1 MADEGLLQVAPTDA
15 TSGGTD
21 SGAPGKLS
29 FLTATWVNKRIENV
43 AARVDA
49 YLARII
55 DDGLLADG
63 FAPFETPVTDEMLM
77 KMTPEQF
84 RMLFDTEPSLEGKA
98 MLLARM
104 KDLKLPLPIQLPY
117 APRPYDPPGRLAR
130 EPESVIPSSD
140 YPI

>member
-15 TSGGTD
+15 MSSGTD

-117 APRPYDPPGRLAR
+117 APRPYDPPGSLAR
-130 EPESVIPSSD
+130 EPESVIPASGYS
-140 YPI
+140 